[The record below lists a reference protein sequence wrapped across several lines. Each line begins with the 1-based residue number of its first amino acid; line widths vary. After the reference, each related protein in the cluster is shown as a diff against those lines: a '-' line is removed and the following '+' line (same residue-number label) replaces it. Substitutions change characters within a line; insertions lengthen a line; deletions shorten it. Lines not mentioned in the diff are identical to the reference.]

1 MDGIY
6 RVAPAARTK
15 KKRFAYPIRRQMAV
29 AADSLKEATKAR
41 DFCAIFRPGR
51 NHRQETPHM
60 ASKPHAFP
68 SLPPILKAAALAA
81 ALFGGTTL
89 PAWAAELKVGLSSEV
104 TTIDP
109 HFFNSGPNNAFLHH
123 LFDSLVDVDA
133 EGRLIPALAESWKA
147 VDDVTWEF
155 KLRRGVK
162 FHDGS
167 ELTAEDVLFSLDRP
181 ALIPNSPGSFTSYTK
196 PIVARQAVD
205 RYTVRLKTASA
216 YGPLPLDLISI
227 FIVSKKAAANAT
239 QEQFN
244 AGKAAVG
251 TGPFKLV
258 SFRKGENIEIARH
271 DAYWGEKPEWD
282 KVQFKVLASDAP
294 RLAALLAGDVDLIEA
309 VPPADL
315 ARLKTNPKLA
325 LAQHTTWRTLFWQ
338 LDQFRDNSPFV
349 TDKAGKP
356 LAKNPLKDVRVRQA
370 ISKAIN
376 RKVLVER
383 SLEGLAEPA
392 SNLNSPGIF
401 GYNAELKVEAYDP
414 EGAKKLLAEAGYPD
428 GFGLT
433 IHGPNNRYINDEQVV
448 QTVAQFLNRVGI
460 QAKVDTQPLSVY
472 FGKARAS
479 EYSFAL
485 LGWGSLASDFTLRSI
500 VGTPNPDTGWGT
512 WNWGKY
518 SNPAV
523 DKLVQQALGSV
534 DPARRENFARQ
545 AAKAA
550 LGDYAAIPSHHQLA
564 TWALRKGL
572 HYKGRVDEFTFA
584 HEVRSAK

>member
-1 MDGIY
+1 
-6 RVAPAARTK
+6 
-15 KKRFAYPIRRQMAV
+15 MA
-29 AADSLKEATKAR
+29 STPK
-41 DFCAIFRPGR
+41 FRPSV
-51 NHRQETPHM
+51 PL
-60 ASKPHAFP
+60 AFRT
-68 SLPPILKAAALAA
+68 AALAVALSGCA
-81 ALFGGTTL
+81 ATL
-89 PAWAAELKVGLSSEV
+89 PAVAAELKIGLSSEV
-104 TTIDP
+104 TTLDP
-109 HFFNSGPNNAFLHH
+109 HFFNSGPNIAFHHH
-123 LFDSLVDVDA
+123 LYDTLVDVDP
-133 EGRLIPALAESWKA
+133 EGRLIPALAESWRA
-147 VDDVTWEF
+147 IDDTTWEF

-167 ELTAEDVLFSLDRP
+167 EMTADDVLYSLDRP
-181 ALIPNSPGSFTSYTK
+181 AQITASPGPFTSYTK
-196 PIVARQAVD
+196 PIVAKQAVD

-227 FIVSKKAAANAT
+227 FIVSKKAAAKAT

-244 AGKAAVG
+244 SGAAAIG

-258 SFRKGENIEIARH
+258 NFRKGESIEIARN
-271 DAYWGEKPEWD
+271 DAYWGPKPEWD

-315 ARLKTNPKLA
+315 AKLKGNPKVG

-338 LDQFRDNSPFV
+338 LDQFRDVSPFV

-376 RKVLVER
+376 RQALVER
-383 SLEGLAEPA
+383 TLEGLAQPA

-414 EGAKKLLAEAGYPD
+414 QGAKKLLADAGYPD

-433 IHGPNNRYINDEQVV
+433 LHGPNNRYINDEQVV

-460 QAKVDTQPLSVY
+460 QAKVETQPLSVY

-479 EYSFAL
+479 DYSMAM

-534 DPARRENFARQ
+534 DATKREDFARQ
-545 AAKAA
+545 AVKAA
-550 LGDYAAIPSHHQLA
+550 MSDYAVIPSHHQIA

-572 HYKGRVDEFTFA
+572 NYKGRIDEFTYA
-584 HEVRSAK
+584 YEVHSVR

>member
-1 MDGIY
+1 MTNL
-6 RVAPAARTK
+6 P
-15 KKRFAYPIRRQMAV
+15 Q
-29 AADSLKEATKAR
+29 
-41 DFCAIFRPGR
+41 RPR
-51 NHRQETPHM
+51 PT
-60 ASKPHAFP
+60 AF
-68 SLPPILKAAALAA
+68 IIKAALAA
-81 ALFGGTTL
+81 ALLGGSVL
-89 PAWAAELKVGLSSEV
+89 PAWAADLRIGLSSEV
-104 TTIDP
+104 TTLDP
-109 HFFNSGPNNAFLHH
+109 HFFNSGPNIAFHHH
-123 LFDSLVDVDA
+123 LFDSLVDVDP

-147 VDDVTWEF
+147 VDDTTWEF

-167 ELTAEDVLFSLDRP
+167 EMTADDVLFSLERP
-181 ALIPNSPGSFTSYTK
+181 TQIANSPGPFTSYTK
-196 PIVARQAVD
+196 PIVAKQAVD

-227 FIVSKKAAANAT
+227 FIVSKKAAARAT

-244 AGKAAVG
+244 SGVAAIG

-258 SFRKGENIEIARH
+258 SFRKGETIEIARH
-271 DAYWGEKPEWD
+271 DAYWGTKPEWD
-282 KVQFKVLASDAP
+282 KVQFKVLANDAP

-315 ARLKTNPKLA
+315 ARLKTNPKVT

-338 LDQFRDNSPFV
+338 LDQFRDNSPYV

-356 LAKNPLKDVRVRQA
+356 LAKNPLKDVRVRHA

-376 RKVLVER
+376 RQALVER
-383 SLEGLAEPA
+383 SLEGLAQAA

-414 EGAKKLLAEAGYPD
+414 EGAKKLLAEAGYPE

-433 IHGPNNRYINDEQVV
+433 LHAPNNRYINDEQVA

-460 QAKVDTQPLSVY
+460 QTKVETQPLSVY

-479 EYSFAL
+479 EYSMAM

-534 DPARRENFARQ
+534 DAARRESFARQ
-545 AAKAA
+545 AVKAA
-550 LGDYAAIPSHHQLA
+550 MNDYAVIPSHHQIA

-572 HYKGRVDEFTFA
+572 AYSGRIDEFTYA
-584 HEVRSAK
+584 HEVRTAK